1 MKVVVE
7 RSGVARADDEADE
20 EVAPRENPF
29 EPHAVWYW
37 PVAVFL
43 CLLALAVV
51 WVPAFV
57 PGQDTPVHAFFARV
71 LRERGLFE
79 GMLEGRF
86 APTSQ
91 LSVYLSVPFA
101 SLEPALV
108 GKLTR
113 TVAGGLLLAAMLLCG
128 RETGERRPIGFL
140 LAPALTCAFPQ
151 AMGFDNF
158 ALGMALGVL
167 LPIKN

>member
-29 EPHAVWYW
+29 EPNAVWYW

-71 LRERGLFE
+71 
-79 GMLEGRF
+79 
-86 APTSQ
+86 
-91 LSVYLSVPFA
+91 SVSDLHS
-101 SLEPALV
+101 
-108 GKLTR
+108 
-113 TVAGGLLLAAMLLCG
+113 LLLIRSLQY
-128 RETGERRPIGFL
+128 P
-140 LAPALTCAFPQ
+140 P
-151 AMGFDNF
+151 
-158 ALGMALGVL
+158 
-167 LPIKN
+167 